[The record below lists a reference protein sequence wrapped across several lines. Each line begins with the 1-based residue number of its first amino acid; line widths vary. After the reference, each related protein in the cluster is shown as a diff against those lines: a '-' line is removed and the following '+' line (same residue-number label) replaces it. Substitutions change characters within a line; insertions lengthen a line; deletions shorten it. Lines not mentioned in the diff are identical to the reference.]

1 MMKRTVCLLFVAT
14 ATAQLGSGIDWR
26 YYTTQDGQPVP
37 GLPDGVE
44 GRIWQG
50 THGVYDVVLAAPNA
64 VRFKLAA
71 GATLGARRGG
81 DGRFAF
87 DVPMHWCVTAGN
99 VTFEAGG
106 PTYETGDV
114 LWAGAG
120 MAHGPIYSA
129 GGAVISAVSGG
140 PRLEPADLF
149 SPAARVATNPS
160 VETYGNASSPKLRG
174 YRGADVAWQQNPSN
188 HSAECLANGGVWNKF
203 FDGVGDSP
211 PVLRVRWSANCSI
224 PFHYHPTG
232 AIYWIL
238 YGRMYFVGDCGTD
251 CTDRAVG
258 RGEIRWVRPGFN
270 YGPEHNDY
278 DAPCEITVLGVD
290 TNPTFEHA
298 PAPYRVQ
305 KRVLVDYIY
314 G

>member
-1 MMKRTVCLLFVAT
+1 MIAVRCLLFVAT

-71 GATLGARRGG
+71 GATLGSRR
-81 DGRFAF
+81 AA
-87 DVPMHWCVTAGN
+87 TAGS
-99 VTFEAGG
+99 
-106 PTYETGDV
+106 P
-114 LWAGAG
+114 
-120 MAHGPIYSA
+120 SA
-129 GGAVISAVSGG
+129 C
-140 PRLEPADLF
+140 R
-149 SPAARVATNPS
+149 
-160 VETYGNASSPKLRG
+160 
-174 YRGADVAWQQNPSN
+174 
-188 HSAECLANGGVWNKF
+188 
-203 FDGVGDSP
+203 
-211 PVLRVRWSANCSI
+211 
-224 PFHYHPTG
+224 
-232 AIYWIL
+232 
-238 YGRMYFVGDCGTD
+238 
-251 CTDRAVG
+251 CTAVG

-305 KRVLVDYIY
+305 KRVLVDCIY

>member
-1 MMKRTVCLLFVAT
+1 MMKRTVCFLFVAT

-71 GATLGARRGG
+71 GATLGSRRGG

-120 MAHGPIYSA
+120 MAHGPIHSA

-174 YRGADVAWQQNPSN
+174 YRGADVAWHQNPSN

-203 FDGVGDSP
+203 FDGVGDSQFEM
-211 PVLRVRWSANCSI
+211 VHAEEIRAIRSA
-224 PFHYHPTG
+224 F
-232 AIYWIL
+232 
-238 YGRMYFVGDCGTD
+238 
-251 CTDRAVG
+251 
-258 RGEIRWVRPGFN
+258 RGELVFIC
-270 YGPEHNDY
+270 
-278 DAPCEITVLGVD
+278 A
-290 TNPTFEHA
+290 
-298 PAPYRVQ
+298 Q
-305 KRVLVDYIY
+305 KRNPVRCALVSS
-314 G
+314 GPAQAVAE

>member
-1 MMKRTVCLLFVAT
+1 MMKRTLCLLFVAT

-50 THGVYDVVLAAPNA
+50 AHGVYDVVLAAPNA

-71 GATLGARRGG
+71 GATLGSRRGG

-120 MAHGPIYSA
+120 MAHGPIHSA

-174 YRGADVAWQQNPSN
+174 YRGADVAWLSQYP
-188 HSAECLANGGVWNKF
+188 
-203 FDGVGDSP
+203 
-211 PVLRVRWSANCSI
+211 
-224 PFHYHPTG
+224 
-232 AIYWIL
+232 
-238 YGRMYFVGDCGTD
+238 
-251 CTDRAVG
+251 
-258 RGEIRWVRPGFN
+258 
-270 YGPEHNDY
+270 
-278 DAPCEITVLGVD
+278 
-290 TNPTFEHA
+290 
-298 PAPYRVQ
+298 
-305 KRVLVDYIY
+305 
-314 G
+314 